1 MLYLLPRVVLL
12 SFHTNIY
19 NIKYNALTFVSALCL
34 VQTIAISPMCLSV
47 TSDGPLSTF
56 SHLASLKNFSVL
68 CCYLTVQMEA
78 EQHGWGVSYSMAYW
92 QSWAYSLTTVILLH
106 PWLYLKSNTPSFVP
120 YLLETTAILLF
131 QHNMTIPWCLRVP
144 AKLKEKDMQGTY
156 PVVGNSRQNL
166 CRSHC
171 CPPPGSWG
179 SSRTCWGYHLTHEG
193 AHGPAFAHGSPW
205 R

>member
-1 MLYLLPRVVLL
+1 MLYLLPCVVLL

-78 EQHGWGVSYSMAYW
+78 EQHGWGVSYSMACW
-92 QSWAYSLTTVILLH
+92 QSWAYSLITNSAPPLTLPQEQYTIFCPLPAWNHSH
-106 PWLYLKSNTPSFVP
+106 PAVS
-120 YLLETTAILLF
+120 A
-131 QHNMTIPWCLRVP
+131 QHDYSLVFASASKAEREGHV
-144 AKLKEKDMQGTY
+144 
-156 PVVGNSRQNL
+156 RNL
-166 CRSHC
+166 PC
-171 CPPPGSWG
+171 GG
-179 SSRTCWGYHLTHEG
+179 E
-193 AHGPAFAHGSPW
+193 
-205 R
+205 